1 MKRRRIKFIDIFF
14 SAFLLMLPFIL
25 NSVGS
30 YQMHLPDTY
39 SKPVNQR
46 LDNHL
51 SEFDYSSYID
61 KQLLHFMSRAEL
73 KGISLAITHDE
84 KLVFARSYGY
94 ANIENA
100 EAMTPSHLFRIA
112 SVSKL
117 ITTVAVLKLVEENRL
132 SLDDKVFG
140 NNGLFNEKEYLNIR
154 DPKLKDITVLNLLN
168 HSAGWTQCY
177 GDPAFLPLA
186 IARIMGV
193 EPPITID
200 TYLKYV
206 IERRLQYKPGTAYSY
221 SNISFM
227 FLGAIVEKV
236 TGLKYEDYVR
246 YHILYPNDIIDMH
259 MARNSFEE
267 RYDNEV
273 KYYEQQESEMV
284 LSSKGDSSYVQKVYG
299 GNDIELL
306 GAAGAWVV
314 SASELAKL
322 MTLID
327 GYDNVPDI
335 LLPETIALM
344 TESERPLGWS
354 ETNNGYW
361 YRTGNFAGSMAMIGR
376 RPDGL
381 QWVFLSNTR
390 DWQGPGFYKQINQL
404 MNRVLKKVDEWPERD
419 LFNYYYPEPLSYYP
433 PLELSVL

>member
-140 NNGLFNEKEYLNIR
+140 NNGLFNEVRRI
-154 DPKLKDITVLNLLN
+154 LK
-168 HSAGWTQCY
+168 
-177 GDPAFLPLA
+177 
-186 IARIMGV
+186 
-193 EPPITID
+193 
-200 TYLKYV
+200 
-206 IERRLQYKPGTAYSY
+206 
-221 SNISFM
+221 
-227 FLGAIVEKV
+227 
-236 TGLKYEDYVR
+236 
-246 YHILYPNDIIDMH
+246 
-259 MARNSFEE
+259 
-267 RYDNEV
+267 
-273 KYYEQQESEMV
+273 
-284 LSSKGDSSYVQKVYG
+284 
-299 GNDIELL
+299 
-306 GAAGAWVV
+306 
-314 SASELAKL
+314 
-322 MTLID
+322 
-327 GYDNVPDI
+327 
-335 LLPETIALM
+335 
-344 TESERPLGWS
+344 
-354 ETNNGYW
+354 
-361 YRTGNFAGSMAMIGR
+361 FA
-376 RPDGL
+376 
-381 QWVFLSNTR
+381 
-390 DWQGPGFYKQINQL
+390 
-404 MNRVLKKVDEWPERD
+404 
-419 LFNYYYPEPLSYYP
+419 
-433 PLELSVL
+433 